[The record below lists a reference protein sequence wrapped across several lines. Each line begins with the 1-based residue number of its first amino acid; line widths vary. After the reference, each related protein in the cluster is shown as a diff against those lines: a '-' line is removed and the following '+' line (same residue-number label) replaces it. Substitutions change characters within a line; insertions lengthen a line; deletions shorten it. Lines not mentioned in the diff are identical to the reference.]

1 VYDNCLKKFDGVA
14 GFAET
19 NTEMLSTLKELS
31 TGQLAKVPYFSL
43 SPLSH
48 HLKKGFS
55 RRVIFVS

>member
-1 VYDNCLKKFDGVA
+1 MRGVA

-19 NTEMLSTLKELS
+19 NIEMLSTLKELS

-48 HLKKGFS
+48 HLKIGFS
-55 RRVIFVS
+55 RRVIFVSY